1 MILFSNNKSKLNLCI
16 DIIMLLLLIPVSGI
30 GLLMKYVLVP
40 GIERNIIYGDDI
52 DLKYF
57 GLSRHQWGVV
67 HFTLSI
73 FFLIMLILHIILH
86 WKVIMSVFKQM
97 IPALSIR
104 IGITLFLI
112 FFCLIILISPFFI
125 VPEKLPFEHKHRNRI
140 DNFPSSININ
150 AETSN
155 DTILFNQ
162 KFAESEKTTNQG
174 VNQEIN
180 SKITGTDPHNSE
192 YKEIEVYGYQILR
205 SVSEKSNIPVNY
217 LANSLKIPENL
228 TGQKVGFL
236 RKQYSFTMTDVRK
249 SISDY
254 KRR

>member
-1 MILFSNNKSKLNLCI
+1 MILFSNNKSKLNLII

-40 GIERNIIYGDDI
+40 GIERNIIYGDDV

-57 GLSRHQWGVV
+57 GLSRHQWGGV

-97 IPALSIR
+97 IPALTIR
-104 IGITLFLI
+104 IGITLFLV

-125 VPEKLPFEHKHRNRI
+125 LPEKVPFEHKHRNRI

-150 AETSN
+150 AETGN
-155 DTILFNQ
+155 DTILTNQ
-162 KFAESEKTTNQG
+162 QSAES
-174 VNQEIN
+174 
-180 SKITGTDPHNSE
+180 
-192 YKEIEVYGYQILR
+192 
-205 SVSEKSNIPVNY
+205 
-217 LANSLKIPENL
+217 
-228 TGQKVGFL
+228 
-236 RKQYSFTMTDVRK
+236 
-249 SISDY
+249 
-254 KRR
+254 